1 MNRLQEMLK
10 TTGIKQS
17 TVASVLGVAKST
29 VSMYCS
35 NTVQPPIGKLIKI
48 AELLNCEVTDLLV
61 LDNRNTKWKHNT
73 ENK

>member
-17 TVASVLGVAKST
+17 AVASALGVAKST

-35 NTVQPPIGKLIKI
+35 NTMQPPIGKLIKI
-48 AELLNCEVTDLLV
+48 AELLNCEVSDLLV
-61 LDNRNTKWKHNT
+61 LNNRNARWINNS
-73 ENK
+73 ENR